1 MSNQAREYLTRVLP
15 WPENAFVNI
24 HYTFQSPNFDRPG
37 WGGRACKTVD
47 EAVKAIEFALKSP
60 STRDIYVC
68 LSAQEKAERRTAKN
82 GWEYMSPIRSQAH
95 AVALKSLFL
104 DIDCKDEKGYATPK
118 DAMAALASFVEQSGM
133 PRPTVVVMSGG
144 GLHVYWTLSQP
155 LTPEEWKP
163 RARAL
168 AEATKALGLKC
179 DTAVTV
185 DAARILRVPDT
196 FNLKTGA
203 KRPVRIVGST
213 APEDCSLDQIDA
225 ALEQY
230 LEAAPAILEPLPAG
244 VTAEVTDELSAGIE
258 AHKAPLAKL
267 DELAVACPFIRE
279 AVDTGGEKF
288 DNPLWNLTTLMAVF
302 CEDGRAAA
310 HRMADKHKDYTPQAT
325 DALYDRKLREKQEK
339 GLGWPSCKTIS
350 TSGCTQ
356 CSGCPRLA
364 FGKTPFHFIAPPPP
378 PPPPPGTPKTPDWDL
393 PKGYVRD
400 KNKFINKVVPSI
412 DGTSQLAPI
421 INYPIYDPWLTSN
434 PWTINFTSV
443 PSTGRSPKQISVKFS
458 DITGQGGCRS
468 VLGEQGVILR
478 AAATK
483 DFEVFMASW
492 IEKLQTIKTSVVCTA
507 DFGWAQ
513 EEGTKRTEGF
523 VYQSL
528 WTPTGSLPATITDPN
543 ISAAY
548 TPAGGPEA
556 WYEAMKLVTSQ
567 DKPELNAILASSF
580 GAPLV
585 KFAGQDGVM
594 FSVYSSASGI
604 GKTTA
609 LKTACAVWGD
619 PIKALMGL
627 NDTPNSVTRRIG
639 QLKSLPLYW
648 DELKTEDDTKK
659 FINLVFELSRGR
671 EKSRLTS
678 QVMTRESGSWQ
689 TMLVS
694 ASNESIVDYVVNRTR
709 QSTAGIMRVFEYEI
723 EGGIQSSEYTT
734 ADGDRIMRDLA
745 DNYGH
750 IGLSYAKFLGAN
762 FEQIKL
768 DVQECRKRVDLD
780 LKANHEER
788 YWSTLVTAILM
799 GARYAVQHGYLDIN
813 EVELKDFLYAK
824 FEGMR
829 NYVRAAPNDMTKSDN
844 VEAVLSQYLNA
855 MRARHLLITNRIP
868 VGPGK
873 PLGIKVLSETN
884 RLEAVYVHMAKENKL
899 LRLSSTHFGDWLKD
913 KGYNRQVFMRSLE
926 RDIGCR
932 SIKGRIGA
940 GTQYAVGTEYLIE
953 IDLIGGLK
961 IFLEQIDV

>member
-1 MSNQAREYLTRVLP
+1 MTNQAREYLTRVLP

-24 HYTFQSPNFDRPG
+24 HWTFKSEKFDRPG
-37 WGGRACKTVD
+37 WGGRACRSVD
-47 EAVKAIEFALKSP
+47 EAIKAVDFALKSQ

-68 LSAQEKAERRTAKN
+68 LSAQEKAEPRKTAT
-82 GWEYMSPIRSQAH
+82 GWEYMAPIRSQH
-95 AVALKSLFL
+95 NAVALKSLFL

-118 DAMAALASFVEQSGM
+118 EAMAALATFVEQSGM
-133 PRPTVVVMSGG
+133 PRPTLVVMSGG
-144 GLHVYWTLSQP
+144 GLHVYWTLSRP
-155 LTPEEWKP
+155 LTTEEWKP

-203 KRPVRIVGST
+203 KRPVRIIGST
-213 APEDCSLDQIDA
+213 TADDCTIEQIDN
-225 ALEQY
+225 ALEAY
-230 LEAAPAILEPLPAG
+230 LEATTVLGPLPAG
-244 VTAEVTDELSAGIE
+244 ITAEVTDELSAGIE
-258 AHKAPLAKL
+258 QHKAPLAKL
-267 DELAVACPFIRE
+267 DELADACPW
-279 AVDTGGEKF
+279 VKHSLDTGGV
-288 DNPLWNLTTLMAVF
+288 DNDNALRRLAYITAIH
-302 CEDGRAAA
+302 CEDAKASAWRLV
-310 HRMADKHKDYTPQAT
+310 K
-325 DALYDRKLREKQEK
+325 DRKTLTEGEFDHEIERILREKSQGK
-339 GLGWPSCKTIS
+339 DFGWPACKTIS
-350 TSGCTQ
+350 TAGCAQ

-364 FGKTPFHFIAPPPP
+364 QAKSPFHFIAPPPP
-378 PPPPPGTPKTPDWDL
+378 PPPPPGAPTTPDWDL

-400 KNKFINKVVPSI
+400 KNKFVNRVVPSP
-412 DGTSQLAPI
+412 DGTSSLVPVV
-421 INYPIYDPWLTSN
+421 NYPLYDPWLTTN
-434 PWTINFTSV
+434 PWTVNFTSI

-458 DITGQGGCRS
+458 DVTGQGGCRA

-478 AAATK
+478 ATASK
-483 DFEVFMASW
+483 EFEAFMASW
-492 IEKLQTIKTSVVCTA
+492 IEKLQSIKTSVVCTA

-513 EEGTKRTEGF
+513 EEGTKKTEGF

-543 ISAAY
+543 VSAAY
-548 TPAGGPEA
+548 TPAGTIEP

-567 DKPELNAILASSF
+567 GKQELNAILASSF

-723 EGGIQSSEYTT
+723 EGSIQSSEYTT

-750 IGLSYAKFLGAN
+750 IGLNYAKFLGAN

-768 DVQECRKRVDLD
+768 EVQECRKRVDLD
-780 LKANHEER
+780 LNATHEER
-788 YWSTLVTAILM
+788 YWSTLVTAVLM
-799 GARYAVQHGYLDIN
+799 GARYAVQQGFLDID
-813 EVELKDFLYAK
+813 EVALKEFLYAK
-824 FEGMR
+824 FDGMR
-829 NYVRAAPNDMTKSDN
+829 KYVRAAPNDMTKSDN

-855 MRARHLLITNRIP
+855 MRARHLLVTNRIP

-873 PLGIKVLSETN
+873 PLGIKVVSDTN

-926 RDIGCR
+926 RDLGCR

-940 GTQYAVGTEYLIE
+940 GTQFAVGTEYLIE